1 MAVSGFFNDLD
12 KLGVRFWSLYPRRPV
27 KDDTQRD
34 TGATIGA
41 ERLRALEKW
50 RKIVCVCACLHVH
63 KCTNVCVGRAAHPC
77 RFLYHSA
84 SINF

>member
-50 RKIVCVCACLHVH
+50 RKIVCVC
-63 KCTNVCVGRAAHPC
+63 VCVLACAQMYKCVCWAGSTPLQVSLSLSFH
-77 RFLYHSA
+77 
-84 SINF
+84 